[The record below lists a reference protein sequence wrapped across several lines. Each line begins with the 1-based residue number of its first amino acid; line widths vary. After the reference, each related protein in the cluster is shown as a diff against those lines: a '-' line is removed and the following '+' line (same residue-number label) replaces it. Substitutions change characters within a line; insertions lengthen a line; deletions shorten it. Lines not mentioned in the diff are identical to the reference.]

1 MKKYI
6 CILLILIGLTFN
18 PFVSTTAFAKNI
30 FNEGIYTSSDFNFS
44 SNETYFVQNIS
55 SNNSAHITIYN
66 ENQLILQSIHLNP
79 KSAKFDLIPL
89 KPSYRVVIVGNGKIF
104 IDKDTK

>member
-18 PFVSTTAFAKNI
+18 PFISTTAFAKNV
-30 FNEGIYTSSDFNFS
+30 FTEGIYKASDFNLS
-44 SNETYFVQNIS
+44 YNDTYFVQNVS
-55 SNNSAHITIYN
+55 SNNSALITVYN
-66 ENQLILQSIHLNP
+66 ENQIVLQSIRLAP
-79 KSAKFDLIPL
+79 KSAKFNLIPL
-89 KPSYRVVIVGNGKIF
+89 KSDYRVVIVGTGQIF